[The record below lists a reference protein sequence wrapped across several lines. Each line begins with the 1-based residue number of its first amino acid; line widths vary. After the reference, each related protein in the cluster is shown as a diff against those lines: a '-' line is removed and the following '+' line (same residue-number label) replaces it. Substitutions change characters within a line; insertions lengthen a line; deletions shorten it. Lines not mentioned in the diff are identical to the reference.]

1 MSQYSNDSGKAGERG
16 MLTEDLFPE
25 ELLLE
30 MRIDLAIRDVLIKH
44 REKAWK
50 VMEYDLLPALDV
62 HKWYASKN
70 GDIGKQQAAKEWLE
84 IMHNKTNLSDS
95 EMYAEMELRSILW
108 EHKEKAWN
116 VMEKRVK
123 DLKDHRHYLYEWRK
137 NDAGREGAVDDW
149 IKKYTWYQSREL
161 LRIEYCY
168 KQGKY
173 DAVEKLMYEFVKEHS
188 EDIKDVVENRSDI
201 EYTKTYLKKKKEQM
215 KEKGETKLRRKT
227 PVSLIYATHLLLLGR
242 KSVSTR
248 TENAMQIEEVCKEA
262 FIKHNPD
269 LNQVMIDWSKEHAV
283 AWRDHYTSVLEFILR
298 TQEEKFLSV
307 LKEQVPS
314 CSAGSYA
321 NAG

>member
-1 MSQYSNDSGKAGERG
+1 
-16 MLTEDLFPE
+16 MLTDDLFPE

-30 MRIDLAIRDVLIKH
+30 MRIDLAIRGVLIRH
-44 REKAWK
+44 REKALK
-50 VMEYDLLPALDV
+50 VMEYDLLPALDL
-62 HKWYASKN
+62 HKYFSSKN
-70 GDIGKQQAAKEWLE
+70 QQRDIGKQQAAKEWLE

-123 DLKDHRHYLYEWRK
+123 DLQDHRHYLYEWRNK
-137 NDAGREGAVDDW
+137 DAGREGAVDDW
-149 IKKYTWYQSREL
+149 IMKYTQYQSKEL

-173 DAVEKLMYEFVKEHS
+173 DAVEKLMYEFVEKHRADI
-188 EDIKDVVENRSDI
+188 EDICQNRSDI

-227 PVSLIYATHLLLLGR
+227 PVSLIYATRLLLLER
-242 KSVSTR
+242 KSVSAR
-248 TENAMQIEEVCKEA
+248 TENAMQIEEAMKEA
-262 FIKHNPD
+262 FIRHNPD
-269 LNQVMIDWSKEHAV
+269 KEQVMRDWAIN
-283 AWRDHYTSVLEFILR
+283 APGWRDHYTMVLEFILR

-307 LKEQVPS
+307 LKQQVPS

-321 NAG
+321 NVG